1 MTTFAEQLSTVRKS
15 AGLTQEELAAAV
27 HVARAT
33 ISSWERGRTLP
44 DTDHIEL
51 LSRTLHYDFINA
63 AYMTDAAEA
72 PAPAEAPA
80 APEAPVVQ
88 ADAAAEPPDAEAQ
101 QEPAPQKVRRW
112 LIPAVCAVFLAAVV
126 CFLLFALPALRHAAA
141 MPPVRASDLL
151 LEEPALFTREWFRGG
166 NPRYDGEPYITLTPS
181 LSVNTLVQP
190 FPLWEYMLVIDE
202 VTGRDFRLDRVDDF
216 FFYTDVGYNHTWT
229 NGKTLW
235 TAESGNAWKSEGCR
249 AVSDAKGIG
258 FLVYGYDAWGRKMS
272 FRAYLDFTEAE

>member
-1 MTTFAEQLSTVRKS
+1 MD
-15 AGLTQEELAAAV
+15 LTNATNRIAVQGELVTKIKEEVAKVIVGQEKLIDRLVLALV
-27 HVARAT
+27 
-33 ISSWERGRTLP
+33 
-44 DTDHIEL
+44 TDGHI
-51 LSRTLHYDFINA
+51 
-63 AYMTDAAEA
+63 
-72 PAPAEAPA
+72 
-80 APEAPVVQ
+80 
-88 ADAAAEPPDAEAQ
+88 
-101 QEPAPQKVRRW
+101 
-112 LIPAVCAVFLAAVV
+112 
-126 CFLLFALPALRHAAA
+126 
-141 MPPVRASDLL
+141 L
-151 LEEPALFTREWFRGG
+151 LEGVPGLAKT
-166 NPRYDGEPYITLTPS
+166 